1 MNLCAPAWIYIAFS
15 ISQIIIDIFLGMF
28 NTAFFKTVI
37 MVIIAILLNWLCS
50 SGYGIVSWI
59 IVFIP
64 FIFMSTIVAVLLFIF
79 GLDPST
85 GKINIDNNKGGNLVY
100 THLSSQYYSNNKNT
114 NINTTQPQ
122 TTSYTIAY

>member
-15 ISQIIIDIFLGMF
+15 ISQIIIDLFLGMF
-28 NTAFFKTVI
+28 NTAFFKTII

-50 SGYGIVSWI
+50 SGYGIVSWL

-85 GKINIDNNKGGNLVY
+85 GKINMDNNKGGNLVY

-114 NINTTQPQ
+114 NVTTTQPQ
-122 TTSYTIAY
+122 SASYTISY